1 MTITP
6 RARRATRRRGITAAL
21 VALALALFAPTT
33 FCICGGPGAG
43 FALLSSFFVLFT
55 TIAGVVLL
63 SILAWPARALW
74 RLATGQV
81 APPASIRRLVI
92 VGFDGQDPA
101 LTDRFLAEGRLPHFK
116 RLAVG
121 GSYRRLRTTF
131 PSVSPV
137 AWSSFSTGCQPA
149 RHNIFDFIEPDRR
162 TYLPVLSSARVGAVD
177 RSLKIGRFRIPL
189 GKPDLRLLRRSKPFW
204 TILGE
209 HQIWSTILR
218 VPVTFPPDR
227 FYGAELSAMGVPD
240 LMGTQGTFVLFTT
253 RPMGAGGDAESGLRI
268 ALPPGRDV
276 IETSVPGPSTPD
288 RPGAPSMALPI
299 RLTIDRARQQL
310 RVEVGDA
317 TLNLIPGRLSE
328 WVGLPFRAAPGVT
341 VHGLSRLLVTELD
354 EHVSLYLSPINL
366 DPERPAMPISH
377 PSFYATYLAKRVGRF
392 ATLGLAE
399 DTSALNDGVTDDGT
413 FLTQTRDI
421 DAEREAM
428 FLAGLDRL
436 KRGTLVCVFD
446 ATDRVQHMF
455 WRDIDPGHPAGRGR
469 EAAPHRHAIREQH
482 ASAMTRCSAVSSPQL
497 TDDDVLMVISD
508 HGFSSFRRGINLN
521 SWLRAEGYLALRPGA
536 TGRAEWLRDVDWSK
550 TQSAYSPQGLTG
562 MFINLAG
569 RERLGT
575 VAPTDAASLKSEIQ
589 RKLNGLRDVLST
601 GEVGIRDAFDPASL
615 YSRPALSDTR
625 LISSLAITP
634 GTGPRGRARKAWW
647 RARCSKTTRGR
658 GAVTTASTHGW
669 SAPGVFFC
677 NRRMTTEDPA
687 LIDIA
692 PTALRLFGIEPPAY
706 MDGRPL
712 AGACHDRGRAWR
724 VRLRRSAQGRRRA
737 RSVRVRRLVRRRNRP
752 HRTKGH
758 RAWLR
763 RTRLWL
769 DARPDG
775 SRSAAQFFE
784 GRRRRD
790 VRAARHVPSG
800 PEPGRLVD
808 LHHRPGSRRARH
820 L

>member
-1 MTITP
+1 MTITL
-6 RARRATRRRGITAAL
+6 RARRASGRRRIAAAL
-21 VALALALFAPTT
+21 IALALAVSAPTT
-33 FCICGGPGAG
+33 HAYVGPGAG

-55 TIAGVVLL
+55 TIVVVLL
-63 SILAWPARALW
+63 SILAWPVRALW
-74 RLATGQV
+74 RVATGQV

-116 RLAVG
+116 RLASD

-162 TYLPVLSSARVGAVD
+162 TYLPQLSSARVGAVD
-177 RSLKIGRFRIPL
+177 RVLKIGRFLIPL
-189 GKPDLRLLRRSKPFW
+189 GKPDLRLLRKSKPFW

-209 HQIWSTILR
+209 HRIWSTILR

-240 LMGTQGTFVLFTT
+240 LLGTQGTFVLFTT
-253 RPMGAGGDAESGLRI
+253 RPAGGAGDADSGMRI
-268 ALPPGRDV
+268 ALPAGRDM
-276 IETSVPGPSTPD
+276 IETSVPGPSNPY
-288 RPGAPSMALPI
+288 RVGAPSMALPI
-299 RLTIDRARQQL
+299 RLTIDRARQ
-310 RVEVGDA
+310 RVRVDVGDA
-317 TLNLIPGRLSE
+317 AIDLVPGRLSA
-328 WVGLPFRAAPGVT
+328 WVALPFHAAPGVT
-341 VHGLSRLLVTELD
+341 VHGLSRLLVTELG

-377 PSFYATYLAKRVGRF
+377 PSFYATYLAKRVGPF

-428 FLAGLDRL
+428 LLAGLDRL
-436 KRGTLVCVFD
+436 KRGALVCVFD

-469 EAAPHRHAIREQH
+469 EAAPHRHAIREQYERND
-482 ASAMTRCSAVSSPQL
+482 ALLGRLRERL

-521 SWLRAEGYLALRPGA
+521 SWLLDEGYLALRPGA

-550 TQSAYSPQGLTG
+550 TRAYCLGLTG

-569 RERLGT
+569 REKQGT
-575 VAPTDAASLKSEIQ
+575 VAPAEAATLKAEIQ
-589 RKLNGLRDVLST
+589 GKLNGLRDVET
-601 GEVGIRDAFDPASL
+601 GEVGIREAFDPAAL
-615 YSRPALSDTR
+615 YSGPYLENAPDLLIGYNAGYRTSWACAQGVVAGPVFQDNARPWSGDHCIDPR
-625 LISSLAITP
+625 L
-634 GTGPRGRARKAWW
+634 
-647 RARCSKTTRGR
+647 
-658 GAVTTASTHGW
+658 V
-669 SAPGVFFC
+669 PGVFFC
-677 NRRMTTEDPA
+677 NRPTATEDPA

-692 PTALRLFGIEPPAY
+692 PTALRLFGIEPPPH

-712 AGACHDRGRAWR
+712 AG
-724 VRLRRSAQGRRRA
+724 LS
-737 RSVRVRRLVRRRNRP
+737 
-752 HRTKGH
+752 
-758 RAWLR
+758 
-763 RTRLWL
+763 
-769 DARPDG
+769 
-775 SRSAAQFFE
+775 
-784 GRRRRD
+784 
-790 VRAARHVPSG
+790 
-800 PEPGRLVD
+800 
-808 LHHRPGSRRARH
+808 
-820 L
+820 